1 MDLLAVDLG
10 IKLEVEVFECALST
24 EVGKLFAAIDGALG
38 STDGDTRSNDSLATA
53 FKTAGLKVL
62 QEAFSEAGLVVLA
75 LMMSVEILT
84 PAESLANAMV
94 KEKPKQACL
103 AQHEAAISFSVS
115 LVDRPRR
122 TVYPK
127 AA

>member
-10 IKLEVEVFECALST
+10 IELEFEVFECALST
-24 EVGKLFAAIDGALG
+24 EVGTLIAAIDGAFG
-38 STDGDTRSNDSLATA
+38 STDGDTRSNDSSATA
-53 FKTAGLKVL
+53 FKTAGFKVL
-62 QEAFSEAGLVVLA
+62 QEAFSKAGLVVLA
-75 LMMSVEILT
+75 LIMSVEILT
-84 PAESLANAMV
+84 PAESLADAMV
-94 KEKPKQACL
+94 KEKPKQARL

-122 TVYPK
+122 PVYPK